1 MSETA
6 LTLLKFCFLA
16 LVYLFLFR
24 VVRVVVLEM
33 REPAAGG
40 SGTAAATSAPRD
52 RKAFTLRLIDPPARR
67 GELIPIRGEIT
78 VGRAGGCALVIPDD
92 TFVSQVH
99 ARVWRRDRDTLVE
112 DLGSKNGTYVNGER
126 VVAPTRL
133 RKGDRVQFGQTV
145 AEVVR

>member
-6 LTLLKFCFLA
+6 LTLLKFFFLA

-33 REPAAGG
+33 REPTAGSPNAG
-40 SGTAAATSAPRD
+40 DSAPPRD
-52 RKAFTLRLIDPPARR
+52 RKSLTLRLVDPPARR
-67 GELIPIRGEIT
+67 GEIIPIQGEIT

-99 ARVWRRDRDTLVE
+99 ARLWRRDGETLVE

-145 AEVVR
+145 AEVAR

>member
-33 REPAAGG
+33 REPAAGS
-40 SGTAAATSAPRD
+40 SGTAAAGAPRD

-67 GELIPIRGEIT
+67 GELIPIRGETT

-99 ARVWRRDRDTLVE
+99 ARVWRRDGDTLVE

-133 RKGDRVQFGQTV
+133 RKGDRVQFGHTV

>member
-33 REPAAGG
+33 REPAAG
-40 SGTAAATSAPRD
+40 SGVGAAPGPARD
-52 RKAFTLRLIDPPARR
+52 RKSLTLRLIDPPTRR
-67 GELIPIRGEIT
+67 GELIPIQGEIT

-99 ARVWRRDRDTLVE
+99 ARVWRRDGDTLVE